1 MPQSTTIVIDDIPMT
16 LTYKSI
22 KNLHLRVHPPDGH
35 VTISAP
41 PHVAN
46 TVIEAFVRSKLP
58 WIRQQQAVH
67 QQYVPLPPVEM
78 LERESHYV
86 WGVRYL
92 LHLATGPRYTIELTP
107 THLVLTAPAS
117 STPARQAAALNQ
129 WYRQQVQQALP
140 PLVEHWSATIGVQ
153 VHKVFVQQMKTRWGS
168 CNYHAGHIRLNSE
181 LAKYPP
187 HLLEYVVVHELV
199 HLLEPSHSQRFYALL
214 NQYDPHWHEH
224 RQQLR
229 NPPNQ

>member
-1 MPQSTTIVIDDIPMT
+1 MPQSTTIVIDDIPMA

-41 PHVAN
+41 PHVARA
-46 TVIEAFVRSKLP
+46 VIEAFVRSKLP

-86 WGVRYL
+86 WGARYL

-107 THLVLTAPAS
+107 THLVLIAPDS
-117 STPARQAAALNQ
+117 STPARRAAALNQ
-129 WYRQQVQQALP
+129 WYRQQVHQALP
-140 PLVEHWSATIGVQ
+140 PMVARWSARMGVQ
-153 VHKVFVQQMKTRWGS
+153 VNKVFVQQMKTRWGS
-168 CNYHAGHIRLNSE
+168 CAYRTGHIRLNSE
-181 LAKYPP
+181 LAKYRP

-199 HLLEPSHSQRFYALL
+199 HLLEPSHNQRFYALMTQFWPSWRADREEL
-214 NQYDPHWHEH
+214 K
-224 RQQLR
+224 RGLG
-229 NPPNQ
+229 